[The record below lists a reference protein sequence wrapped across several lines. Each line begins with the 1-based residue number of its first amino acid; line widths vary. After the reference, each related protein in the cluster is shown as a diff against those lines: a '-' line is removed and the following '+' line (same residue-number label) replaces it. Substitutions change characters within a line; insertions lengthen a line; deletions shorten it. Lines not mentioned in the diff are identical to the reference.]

1 MVIIDLVSLV
11 VRNPT
16 VGTSSTTSMNPIDAV
31 GLSSIII
38 GMIVC
43 LYFDVTISYGS
54 YKRKKEM
61 EARIAQWEKGEQERR
76 RKAQEMLSKIQEI
89 QQTA

>member
-1 MVIIDLVSLV
+1 MVIIDLVSMI
-11 VRNPT
+11 VRSPT
-16 VGTSSTTSMNPIDAV
+16 IGTSTTANMNPIDAV

-43 LYFDVTISYGS
+43 LYFAVTISYSS

-61 EARIAQWEKGEQERR
+61 EARIAEWEKGEQERR
-76 RKAQEMLSKIQEI
+76 RKVQEALSKIPER